1 MRKPLGSVMDKKE
14 FMSDGMFYKEPYEL
28 LLISA
33 RSDGKLDIGIQLT
46 QDTVLKVDEAY
57 GEEIRDKIAHWTPQI
72 LAIQR
77 QWGESPDLQNYDG

>member
-1 MRKPLGSVMDKKE
+1 MRKELGPVMDKKD
-14 FMSDGMFYKEPYEL
+14 FMSDGVFDKEPYEG

-33 RSDGKLDIGIQLT
+33 RPDGKLDIGIQLT

>member
-1 MRKPLGSVMDKKE
+1 MRKPLGSVMDKKD
-14 FMSDGMFYKEPYEL
+14 FMSDGILTRPYEG